1 MPERIKVQVAEVQA
15 LTPLVRRL
23 VLQAADGKPLP
34 GFTAGAHVRV
44 EVALAQGRTD
54 WRHYSLVR
62 HAGVDAALPPATYE
76 LAVRREE
83 EGRGGSAFMHA
94 LQPGDHL
101 SIEPPKNDF
110 PLSPQARRV
119 LLVAGGIGVTPLL
132 SMATELRAAGRDVRM
147 VYAGRSRGQLAYL
160 PQLEALLGDALAV
173 HADDEAGRPLDV
185 AALLAGCA
193 GDEQVYVCGPKPLLD
208 AVLALAAS
216 LGWPKDRVRF
226 ELFGAAPAAGGDA
239 AFEVVLS
246 QSGASYQVPAGQSIL
261 DCLIEQGCDPLY
273 DCQRGECGVCAVPVL
288 EGEVDHRDYV
298 LSESEKAAGKVIHI
312 CVSRARGPRLVL
324 DL

>member
-23 VLQAADGKPLP
+23 VLKHADGSALP
-34 GFTAGAHVRV
+34 VFAAGAHVRV
-44 EVALAQGRTD
+44 EVSLPGGRVD

-62 HAGVDAALPPATYE
+62 HAGVDAVLPPASYE
-76 LAVRREE
+76 IAVRREG

-94 LQPGDHL
+94 VQAGDHL
-101 SIEPPKNDF
+101 TLEAPRNDF
-110 PLSPQARRV
+110 SLSPQARRV

-132 SMATELRAAGRDVRM
+132 SMATEMQAAGRPVRM
-147 VYAGRSRGQLAYL
+147 VYAGRSRDQLAYL
-160 PQLEALLGDALAV
+160 AQLEAMLGAALQV
-173 HADDEAGRPLDV
+173 HADDEAGRSLDV

-193 GDEQVYVCGPKPLLD
+193 SDEQVYMCGPKPMLD
-208 AVLALAAS
+208 AVLAQAAR

-226 ELFGAAPAAGGDA
+226 ELFGAAPAEGGDA
-239 AFEVVLS
+239 AFEVVLA

-261 DCLIEQGCDPLY
+261 DCLVEHGCDPLY
-273 DCQRGECGVCAVPVL
+273 DCQRGECGVCAVPVV
-288 EGEVDHRDYV
+288 EGDVDHRDYV
-298 LSESEKAAGKVIHI
+298 LSPAEKAAGKVIHI